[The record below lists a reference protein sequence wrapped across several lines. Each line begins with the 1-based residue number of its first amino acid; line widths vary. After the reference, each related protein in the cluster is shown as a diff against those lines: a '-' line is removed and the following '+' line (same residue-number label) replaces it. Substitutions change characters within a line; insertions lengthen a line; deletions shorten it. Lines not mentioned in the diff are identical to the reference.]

1 MAITVWRRRM
11 MMKNTYI
18 SSHENVRVLYI
29 NHFPTTITKNP
40 IPIRFGMEAIWE
52 EKSISVITLAEAP
65 GSILQT
71 GIHDRKKEIGVRRE
85 M

>member
-1 MAITVWRRRM
+1 MHAVQAGTKYPVGPKYASKAIFHNPFPDYTVLLFFH
-11 MMKNTYI
+11 
-18 SSHENVRVLYI
+18 S
-29 NHFPTTITKNP
+29 NP

-71 GIHDRKKEIGVRRE
+71 AVHDRKTEIGVRRE